1 MKGGEEGGSKE
12 ESEEVNEHSG
22 GKKRVRRW
30 TITVGRKRG
39 RGSECMTCVCACVCV
54 CVCDWNGA
62 MKIW

>member
-12 ESEEVNEHSG
+12 EGEEVNEHSG

-39 RGSECMTCVCACVCV
+39 RGSECMCMCMCMCVCV
-54 CVCDWNGA
+54 
-62 MKIW
+62 